1 MDSKASFT
9 PPSLL
14 LCTIGLSLATFMQV
28 LDTTIA
34 NVALP
39 TISGNL
45 GVSSEQG
52 TWVIT
57 SFAVSNAIALPLTG
71 WLSRRFGEVKLF
83 LWATMLFVLASFL
96 CGISTSMPEL
106 VGFRVVQGLVA
117 GPLYPMTQTLLIA
130 VYPPAKRGMALAL
143 LAMVTVVAPIAGP
156 ILGGWI
162 TDSYSWPWIFFINIP
177 IGLFACVV
185 VRQQLAKRPVH
196 LSRQPMD
203 YVGLITLIIGVG
215 ALQVV
220 LDKGNDLDW
229 FESSFII
236 IGSVISAVALTA
248 FVIWELTDEH
258 PVVNLR
264 LFAFRN
270 FRIGTMVLVGGYAGF
285 FGINL
290 ILPQWLQTQMGY
302 TATWAGLAVA
312 PIGILPVLMSP
323 FVGKYAHKFDLRL
336 LAGLA
341 FVAIGTSCFMRAGF
355 NNQVDFQ
362 HVALVQL
369 FMGAGVAL
377 FFMPTL
383 SILLS
388 DLPPQQIADGSGLA
402 TFLRTLGGS
411 FAASLTTWIW
421 IRRADQHHAYLT
433 ESISTYDPV
442 TRHALEQMG
451 GNTPQAYARMEQMV
465 NSQAYMLSTVDYF
478 TLMGWIFAGLVLLV
492 WLAKPPFT
500 AKAGPA
506 AGGGHLDRRRYPPIS
521 AWLLRK
527 IERRQVET
535 LLVHLQCPALRIP
548 IPQHDAPRCQVAD
561 LQRMDCRPVGMAV
574 DQGRDTV
581 LQHHPRHLVR
591 RDIDDIVGLHAGLRA
606 AFVAQLAGQLV
617 PRA

>member
-1 MDSKASFT
+1 MSANAPASFT

-28 LDTTIA
+28 LDSTIA

-83 LWATMLFVLASFL
+83 LWATILFVMASFL
-96 CGISTSMPEL
+96 CGISQSMPEL
-106 VGFRVVQGLVA
+106 VGFRVLQGVVA

-177 IGLFACVV
+177 IGLFAVLV
-185 VRQQLAKRPVH
+185 VRMQMAKRPVVT
-196 LSRQPMD
+196 SYQPMD

-229 FESSFII
+229 FESNFIV
-236 IGSVISAVALTA
+236 IGTLISAIALSV
-248 FVIWELTDEH
+248 FVIWEMTDKH
-258 PVVNLR
+258 PIVNLR

-270 FRIGTMVLVGGYAGF
+270 FRIGTMVLVGGYSAF

-290 ILPQWLQTQMGY
+290 LLPQWLQTQMGY
-302 TATWAGLAVA
+302 TATYAGLAVA

-336 LAGLA
+336 LAGLSFLA
-341 FVAIGTSCFMRAGF
+341 MGTSCFMRAGF
-355 NNQVDFQ
+355 TNEVDFE
-362 HVALVQL
+362 HIALVQL

-388 DLPPQQIADGSGLA
+388 DLPPNQIADGSGLA

-421 IRRADQHHAYLT
+421 IRRADQHHAYLS
-433 ESISTYDPV
+433 ENISTYEPA
-442 TRHALEQMG
+442 TREALNNLG
-451 GNTPQAYARMEQMV
+451 GAGPQAYAQLERTL
-465 NSQAYMLSTVDYF
+465 NSQAYMMSTVDYF
-478 TLMGWIFAGLVLLV
+478 YLMGWVFMGLILLV

-506 AGGGHLDRRRYPPIS
+506 AGGGH
-521 AWLLRK
+521 
-527 IERRQVET
+527 
-535 LLVHLQCPALRIP
+535 
-548 IPQHDAPRCQVAD
+548 
-561 LQRMDCRPVGMAV
+561 
-574 DQGRDTV
+574 
-581 LQHHPRHLVR
+581 
-591 RDIDDIVGLHAGLRA
+591 
-606 AFVAQLAGQLV
+606 
-617 PRA
+617 

>member
-1 MDSKASFT
+1 MSNDAPAQFT

-14 LCTIGLSLATFMQV
+14 LTTIGLSLATFMQV

-45 GVSSEQG
+45 GVSYEQG

-83 LWATMLFVLASFL
+83 IWATLLFVLASFL
-96 CGISTSMPEL
+96 CGVAQSMPEL
-106 VGFRVVQGLVA
+106 VAFRVLQGVVA

-162 TDSYSWPWIFFINIP
+162 TDSYSWPWIFFINVP
-177 IGLFACVV
+177 IGLFAAAV
-185 VRQQLAKRPVH
+185 VRQQMRTRPVVT
-196 LSRQPMD
+196 SRQPMD
-203 YVGLITLIIGVG
+203 YIGLLTLIIGVG

-229 FESSFII
+229 FESSFIV
-236 IGSVISAVALTA
+236 IGSLISVVFLAI
-248 FVIWELTDEH
+248 FIIWELTDRH

-264 LFAFRN
+264 LFVHRN
-270 FRIGTMVLVGGYAGF
+270 FRVGTLVMVLGYAGF

-312 PIGILPVLMSP
+312 PIGLLPVILSP
-323 FVGKYAHKFDLRL
+323 FVGKYAHRVDLRL

-341 FVAIGTSCFMRAGF
+341 FLAIGASCYMRAGF
-355 NNQVDFQ
+355 TSEVDFQ

-369 FMGAGVAL
+369 FMGIGVAL

-388 DLPPQQIADGSGLA
+388 DLPPHQIADGSGLA

-421 IRRADQHHAYLT
+421 IRRADQHHAYLS
-433 ESISTYDPV
+433 EHISQYDPS
-442 TRHALEQMG
+442 TQHMLEQLG
-451 GNTPQAYARMEQMV
+451 GANPQSYAQLERIL
-465 NSQAYMLSTVDYF
+465 NGQAYMMSTVEYF
-478 TLMGWIFAGLVLLV
+478 TLMAWVFAGLILLV
-492 WLAKPPFT
+492 WLARPPFT

-506 AGGGHLDRRRYPPIS
+506 SAGH
-521 AWLLRK
+521 
-527 IERRQVET
+527 
-535 LLVHLQCPALRIP
+535 
-548 IPQHDAPRCQVAD
+548 
-561 LQRMDCRPVGMAV
+561 
-574 DQGRDTV
+574 
-581 LQHHPRHLVR
+581 
-591 RDIDDIVGLHAGLRA
+591 
-606 AFVAQLAGQLV
+606 
-617 PRA
+617 

>member
-1 MDSKASFT
+1 MSNNASFT

-14 LCTIGLSLATFMQV
+14 LSTIGLSLATFMQV

-106 VGFRVVQGLVA
+106 IGFRVLQGLVA

-130 VYPPAKRGMALAL
+130 VYPPARRGMALAL

-162 TDSYSWPWIFFINIP
+162 TDSYSWPWIFFINVP
-177 IGLFACVV
+177 IGVFAVMV
-185 VRQQLAKRPVH
+185 VRSQLAKRPVVT
-196 LSRQPMD
+196 SRQPMD

-215 ALQVV
+215 ALQVI

-229 FESSFII
+229 FESNFII
-236 IGSVISAVALTA
+236 IGAAISVIALAV
-248 FVIWELTDEH
+248 FVIWEMTDQH

-264 LFAFRN
+264 LFAHRN
-270 FRIGTMVLVGGYAGF
+270 FRIGTLVLVLGYAGF

-312 PIGILPVLMSP
+312 PIGILPVLLSP

-341 FVAIGTSCFMRAGF
+341 FLAIGLSCFMRAEF
-355 NNQVDFQ
+355 TNEVDFQ
-362 HVALVQL
+362 HIALVQL
-369 FMGAGVAL
+369 FMGIGVAL

-383 SILLS
+383 SILMS
-388 DLPPQQIADGSGLA
+388 DLPPSQIADGAGLA

-421 IRRADQHHAYLT
+421 IRRADQHHAYMS
-433 ESISTYDPV
+433 ESISTYEPA
-442 TRHALEQMG
+442 TREALNNLG
-451 GNTPQAYARMEQMV
+451 GAGNPAYAQLDHV
-465 NSQAYMLSTVDYF
+465 LTSQAYMLSTVDYF
-478 TLMGWIFAGLVLLV
+478 TLLGWGFMGLILIV
-492 WLAKPPFT
+492 WLAKPPFA

-506 AGGGHLDRRRYPPIS
+506 ASGH
-521 AWLLRK
+521 
-527 IERRQVET
+527 
-535 LLVHLQCPALRIP
+535 
-548 IPQHDAPRCQVAD
+548 
-561 LQRMDCRPVGMAV
+561 
-574 DQGRDTV
+574 
-581 LQHHPRHLVR
+581 
-591 RDIDDIVGLHAGLRA
+591 
-606 AFVAQLAGQLV
+606 
-617 PRA
+617 

>member
-1 MDSKASFT
+1 MSNSASFS

-14 LCTIGLSLATFMQV
+14 LTTIGLSLATFMQV

-39 TISGNL
+39 TIAGNL
-45 GVSSEQG
+45 GVSVEQG

-83 LWATMLFVLASFL
+83 LWATLLFVLASFL
-96 CGISTSMPEL
+96 CGIARSMPEL
-106 VGFRVVQGLVA
+106 VGFRVLQGIVA

-162 TDSYSWPWIFFINIP
+162 TDSYSWPWIFFINVP
-177 IGLFACVV
+177 IGLFAAAV
-185 VRQQLAKRPVH
+185 VRQQMRTRPVST
-196 LSRQPMD
+196 SRQPMD
-203 YVGLITLIIGVG
+203 YIGLLTLIIGVG
-215 ALQVV
+215 ALQIV

-229 FESSFII
+229 FESGFIVV
-236 IGSVISAVALTA
+236 GSLVSAVFLAI
-248 FVIWELTDEH
+248 FIIWELTDKH

-264 LFAFRN
+264 LFVHRN
-270 FRIGTMVLVGGYAGF
+270 FRIGTIVLVCGYAGF

-312 PIGILPVLMSP
+312 PIGLLPVLMSP
-323 FVGKYAHKFDLRL
+323 FVGKYAHTVDLRL
-336 LAGLA
+336 LAGVA
-341 FVAIGTSCFMRAGF
+341 FLAIGTSCFMRAGF
-355 NNQVDFQ
+355 TNEVDFQ
-362 HVALVQL
+362 HIALVQL
-369 FMGAGVAL
+369 FMGIGVAL

-388 DLPPQQIADGSGLA
+388 DLPPHQIADGSGLA

-421 IRRADQHHAYLT
+421 IRRADQHHAYLS
-433 ESISTYDPV
+433 ESISPFDPA
-442 TRHALEQMG
+442 TREALNQLG
-451 GNTPQAYARMEQMV
+451 GANVQSYAQLERMLS
-465 NSQAYMLSTVDYF
+465 SQAYMMSTVDYF
-478 TLMGWIFAGLVLLV
+478 TLMGWVFAGLILLV
-492 WLAKPPFT
+492 WLAKPPFA

-506 AGGGHLDRRRYPPIS
+506 SAGH
-521 AWLLRK
+521 
-527 IERRQVET
+527 
-535 LLVHLQCPALRIP
+535 
-548 IPQHDAPRCQVAD
+548 
-561 LQRMDCRPVGMAV
+561 
-574 DQGRDTV
+574 
-581 LQHHPRHLVR
+581 
-591 RDIDDIVGLHAGLRA
+591 
-606 AFVAQLAGQLV
+606 
-617 PRA
+617 

>member
-1 MDSKASFT
+1 MSSNAPASFT

-14 LCTIGLSLATFMQV
+14 MCTIGLSLATFMQV

-71 WLSRRFGEVKLF
+71 WLSRRVGEVKLF
-83 LWATMLFVLASFL
+83 IWATVLFVMASFL
-96 CGISTSMPEL
+96 CGISQSMPEL
-106 VGFRVVQGLVA
+106 VGFRVLQGVVA

-177 IGLFACVV
+177 IGLFAAFV
-185 VRQQLAKRPVH
+185 VRTQMRARPVVT
-196 LSRQPMD
+196 SRQPMD
-203 YVGLITLIIGVG
+203 YIGLLTLIVGVG
-215 ALQVV
+215 ALQIV

-229 FESSFII
+229 FASNFIVIGTVISVIFLAIFII
-236 IGSVISAVALTA
+236 
-248 FVIWELTDEH
+248 WEMTDRH
-258 PVVNLR
+258 PIVNLR

-270 FRIGTMVLVGGYAGF
+270 FRIGTITLVGGYAGF

-290 ILPQWLQTQMGY
+290 LLPQWLQTQMGY
-302 TATWAGLAVA
+302 TATYAGLAVA

-341 FVAIGTSCFMRAGF
+341 FFAIGLSCFMRADF
-355 NNQVDFQ
+355 TSQVDFE
-362 HVALVQL
+362 HIALVQL

-383 SILLS
+383 TILLS
-388 DLPPQQIADGSGLA
+388 DLPPDQIADGSGLA
-402 TFLRTLGGS
+402 TFLRNLGGS

-421 IRRADQHHAYLT
+421 IRRANQHHAYLS
-433 ESISTYDPV
+433 ESISTYESA
-442 TRHALEQMG
+442 TRDALSNLG
-451 GNTPQAYARMEQMV
+451 GASSQAYAQLDGMLT
-465 NSQAYMLSTVDYF
+465 SQAYMMSTVDYF
-478 TLMGWIFAGLVLLV
+478 HMLGWGFMGLILLV
-492 WLAKPPFT
+492 WMAKPPFA
-500 AKAGPA
+500 AKAGPP
-506 AGGGHLDRRRYPPIS
+506 AGH
-521 AWLLRK
+521 
-527 IERRQVET
+527 
-535 LLVHLQCPALRIP
+535 
-548 IPQHDAPRCQVAD
+548 
-561 LQRMDCRPVGMAV
+561 
-574 DQGRDTV
+574 
-581 LQHHPRHLVR
+581 
-591 RDIDDIVGLHAGLRA
+591 
-606 AFVAQLAGQLV
+606 
-617 PRA
+617 

>member
-83 LWATMLFVLASFL
+83 LWATLLFVLASFL

-185 VRQQLAKRPVH
+185 VRQQMAKRPVH

-229 FESSFII
+229 FESGFII
-236 IGSVISAVALTA
+236 VGSVISAVALTA

-270 FRIGTMVLVGGYAGF
+270 FRIGTLVLVFGYAGF

-355 NNQVDFQ
+355 NSQVDFQ

-506 AGGGHLDRRRYPPIS
+506 AGGGH
-521 AWLLRK
+521 
-527 IERRQVET
+527 
-535 LLVHLQCPALRIP
+535 
-548 IPQHDAPRCQVAD
+548 
-561 LQRMDCRPVGMAV
+561 
-574 DQGRDTV
+574 
-581 LQHHPRHLVR
+581 
-591 RDIDDIVGLHAGLRA
+591 
-606 AFVAQLAGQLV
+606 
-617 PRA
+617 

>member
-1 MDSKASFT
+1 MSTNASFS
-9 PPSLL
+9 PPSLVL
-14 LCTIGLSLATFMQV
+14 ATIGLSLATFMQV

-83 LWATMLFVLASFL
+83 LWATILFVLASFL

-106 VGFRVVQGLVA
+106 VGFRVLQGLVA

-177 IGLFACVV
+177 IGFFAVMV
-185 VRQQLAKRPVH
+185 VRQQLKARPVVIT
-196 LSRQPMD
+196 RQPMD

-215 ALQVV
+215 ALQIV

-229 FESSFII
+229 FESSFILM
-236 IGSVISAVALTA
+236 GTALSVVALAA
-248 FVIWELTDEH
+248 FIIWEMTDKH
-258 PVVNLR
+258 PIVNLR
-264 LFAFRN
+264 LFAYRN
-270 FRIGTMVLVGGYAGF
+270 FRIGTIVLVLGYAGF

-341 FVAIGTSCFMRAGF
+341 FLAIGLSCFMRADF
-355 NNQVDFQ
+355 TSQVDFQ

-369 FMGAGVAL
+369 FMGIGVAL

-383 SILLS
+383 SILMS
-388 DLPPQQIADGSGLA
+388 DLPPHQIADGAGLA

-421 IRRADQHHAYLT
+421 IRRADQHHAYMS
-433 ESISTYDPV
+433 ESMSTYDPI
-442 TRHALEQMG
+442 TRHALENLG
-451 GNTPQAYARMEQMV
+451 GASTKAYAQLDQV
-465 NSQAYMLSTVDYF
+465 LTSQAYMLSTVDYF
-478 TLMGWIFAGLVLLV
+478 TLMGWMFMGLILLV
-492 WLAKPPFT
+492 WLAKPPFA
-500 AKAGPA
+500 AKAGPEA
-506 AGGGHLDRRRYPPIS
+506 SGH
-521 AWLLRK
+521 
-527 IERRQVET
+527 
-535 LLVHLQCPALRIP
+535 
-548 IPQHDAPRCQVAD
+548 
-561 LQRMDCRPVGMAV
+561 
-574 DQGRDTV
+574 
-581 LQHHPRHLVR
+581 
-591 RDIDDIVGLHAGLRA
+591 
-606 AFVAQLAGQLV
+606 
-617 PRA
+617 